1 MLSAPSSSSIL
12 PLVWVLEDQEDHQF
26 VIQGCLGSAFR
37 LEFFGTLHELRGRLG
52 GGPLP
57 DLLIADL
64 GLPDGSF
71 ISSWL
76 DGEMRVL
83 EEADIPFLVV
93 SAWEDTETIAKA
105 LQIGARDF
113 LLKPFSP
120 KELQAKVRHSLI
132 LQKLRQLALTATEE
146 RIFKALF
153 TQAPFPVGREVL
165 ERRLWGADTGPSKS
179 LDVHLCRLRKKLS
192 QLSPPIALE
201 TKDSGWSLR
210 TAF

>member
-1 MLSAPSSSSIL
+1 
-12 PLVWVLEDQEDHQF
+12 LEDQEDHQF
-26 VIQGCLGSAFR
+26 VMQGCLGSAFR
-37 LEFFGTLHELRGRLG
+37 LEFFGTLHELHDRLQHA
-52 GGPLP
+52 PLP

-64 GLPDGSF
+64 GLPDGNF

-76 DGEMRVL
+76 DGEMRSL

-93 SAWEDTETIAKA
+93 SAWEDTETIGKA

-146 RIFKALF
+146 RIFKTLF
-153 TQAPFPVGREVL
+153 TQAPLPVAREAL
-165 ERRLWGADTGPSKS
+165 EKRVWGADSSSSKS
-179 LDVHLCRLRKKLS
+179 LDVHLCRLRKKLG
-192 QLSPPIALE
+192 QLDPPIALE

-210 TAF
+210 TDF